1 MIHHISIAAEHPQHV
16 AQVLAEIF
24 QGKAVPFPH
33 NPGSY
38 MAVVEKDLACV
49 QVYPIGTQI
58 IPGSEQDGCNFVGV
72 DVGVSLPSGGSLPLG
87 TASPL
92 ENRSPQPSQ
101 FTPFHAAIFVP
112 ISQAEI
118 ERIGAREG
126 WRVVRCRRGGL
137 VDVLLEFW
145 VENRLMLELVPP
157 EMMGQ
162 FLAVA

>member
-1 MIHHISIAAEHPQHV
+1 MIHHISIAAENPPHV

-58 IPGSEQDGCNFVGV
+58 MPGSEQDGCNFV
-72 DVGVSLPSGGSLPLG
+72 G

-92 ENRSPQPSQ
+92 ENRSPQPIQ

-112 ISQAEI
+112 ISSAEI
-118 ERIGAREG
+118 ERIGASGRLAS
-126 WRVVRCRRGGL
+126 RPLPSRRIS
-137 VDVLLEFW
+137 
-145 VENRLMLELVPP
+145 
-157 EMMGQ
+157 
-162 FLAVA
+162 

>member
-1 MIHHISIAAEHPQHV
+1 MIHHISIAAENPQQV
-16 AQVLAEIF
+16 SQVLAEIF

-58 IPGSEQDGCNFVGV
+58 IPGSDRDGCNFG
-72 DVGVSLPSGGSLPLG
+72 
-87 TASPL
+87 
-92 ENRSPQPSQ
+92 RSPQPIQ

-112 ISQAEI
+112 ISPAEI

-162 FLAVA
+162 FLALEQDPNVLKYLLGETGAEIA